1 MAQAGV
7 SEVAC
12 AAGVYLASFRGKE
25 NMGALL
31 ESIHTPADLKRLSF
45 AQMAELAEQIRAFLI
60 QTLAKTGGHLGPN
73 LGVVELTL
81 ALHAV
86 FNTPE
91 DKLLFDVSHQAY
103 IHKIL
108 TGRLDRFA
116 TIRQPGGL
124 NGFML
129 RTESEHD
136 AFGAGHAGTALSA
149 ALGMAVARDLAGGTE
164 NVIAVAGDAAFTNG
178 ISFEALNNIG
188 EQTKRLIIVLNDNE
202 WSIDRNVGAIARYFH
217 KIVTNAHYQ
226 QLHESAKRIVQKI
239 GGKTAVT
246 LARRAE
252 EAAKSMLWPSILFE
266 EFGLEYFGPIDGHNL
281 PLLVETFKFL
291 KGIDRPVLLHVLTQ
305 KGRGYQ
311 PALDGQKKFHGLGP
325 YDAKTG
331 NTKPAGLPTYSEVFA
346 NTLVELAN
354 KNDRIVAITA
364 AMPNGTGLDLFR
376 PHHPKRYF
384 DVGIAEEHAVVFA
397 AGMATRGFRPVC
409 AIYSTFLQRAFDPIV
424 HDVALQKLPVVFCMD
439 RAGLSGDDGPT
450 HHGLFD
456 ISYLRGIP
464 EMVLMAPK
472 DEDELADM
480 MATAVQLPGPS
491 AIRYPRGVV
500 AGVECKAEPQ
510 LLTVG
515 KAEVIEDGSD
525 VAILG
530 LGPMVA
536 LAKELGSRLDRDGF
550 SAAVINPRFVK
561 PLDRDL
567 LAAYARRVAAF
578 VTFEDHVK
586 MGGFGAAVI
595 EALED
600 MGSPVPVVRI
610 GWPDQFIE
618 HGKIE
623 DLRTRYGLTVEA
635 AQAQVLP
642 LVAHRRRATLVAS

>member
-1 MAQAGV
+1 
-7 SEVAC
+7 
-12 AAGVYLASFRGKE
+12 
-25 NMGALL
+25 MGALL
-31 ESIHTPADLKRLSF
+31 ESIHSPADLKRLNE
-45 AQMAELAEQIRAFLI
+45 AQMAELAEEIRVFLI
-60 QTLAKTGGHLGPN
+60 QTLSKTGGHLGPN

-81 ALHAV
+81 ALHTV

-108 TGRLDRFA
+108 TGRLDRFE
-116 TIRQPGGL
+116 TMRQPGGL

-136 AFGAGHAGTALSA
+136 CYGAGHAGTALSA
-149 ALGMAVARDLAGGTE
+149 ALGMAVARDLSGGKE
-164 NVIAVAGDAAFTNG
+164 HVIAVAGDAAFTNG
-178 ISFEALNNIG
+178 ISFEALNNISD
-188 EQTKRLIIVLNDNE
+188 QTKRLIIVLNDNE

-217 KIVTNAHYQ
+217 RIVTNEHYKN
-226 QLHESAKRIVQKI
+226 LHDSARRIVERF

-266 EFGLEYFGPIDGHNL
+266 EFGLQYYGPIDGHNL
-281 PLLVETFKFL
+281 PLLIETFKFL
-291 KGIDRPVLLHVLTQ
+291 KAENRPVILHVLTQ

-325 YDAKTG
+325 YDPETG
-331 NTKPAGLPTYSEVFA
+331 QTKPAGVPTYAESFA
-346 NTLVELAN
+346 NTLVDLARE
-354 KNDRIVAITA
+354 NDRIVAITA

-376 PHHPKRYF
+376 PHFPKRYF

-397 AGMATRGFRPVC
+397 SGMATQGYRPVC
-409 AIYSTFLQRAFDPIV
+409 AIYSTFLQRAFDPVV
-424 HDVALQKLPVVFCMD
+424 HDVCLQKLPVVFCMD

-456 ISYLRGIP
+456 IAYLRGIP
-464 EMVLMAPK
+464 GIVLMAPK

-480 MATAVQLPGPS
+480 MTTALQLSGPS
-491 AIRYPRGVV
+491 AIRYPRGAV
-500 AGVECKAEPQ
+500 AGVPRKAAPEVIP
-510 LLTVG
+510 VG
-515 KAEVIEDGSD
+515 KAEVLQDGAD

-530 LGPMVA
+530 LGPMIKMA
-536 LAKELGSRLDRDGF
+536 QELAGRLEQDGF

-561 PLDRDL
+561 PIDREML
-567 LAAYARRVAAF
+567 EHYAGRVSAF

-586 MGGFGAAVI
+586 MGGFGSAVV
-595 EALED
+595 EALDEL
-600 MGSPVPVVRI
+600 GSSIPVVRI

-618 HGKIE
+618 HGKVD
-623 DLRTRYGLTVEA
+623 DLRAKYGLSVDGA
-635 AQAQVLP
+635 LAQLRPLLMHRQRPA
-642 LVAHRRRATLVAS
+642 LVAGSIG